1 MRSHAMKSS
10 AAMFVMLSVVSMC
23 VAPRQAGAAGK
34 YDGSVPMV
42 CSVSA
47 VTECQPGRRCQA
59 RTAENVNLPSLFR
72 VDTKAMKIRNL
83 EAEKGR
89 ESPIRNVDHANGAL
103 VLQGSDADRGW
114 TVVVHEETGKMSGTV
129 SADGEGFVVF
139 GQCGL
144 P

>member
-1 MRSHAMKSS
+1 MKIS
-10 AAMFVMLSVVSMC
+10 AAMLAMLSVVSMF

-34 YDGSVPMV
+34 YDGAVPMV
-42 CSVSA
+42 CSASA
-47 VTECQPGRRCQA
+47 VTECQPGRRCEA
-59 RTAENVNLPSLFR
+59 RTAENVNLPSLFK

-83 EAEKGR
+83 EAEKSR

-114 TVVVHEETGKMSGTV
+114 TVVIHEETGKMSGSV

>member
-1 MRSHAMKSS
+1 MRSHAMKIS
-10 AAMFVMLSVVSMC
+10 AAVLVMLSVVSMC
-23 VAPRQAGAAGK
+23 VAPPLAGAAGK
-34 YDGSVPMV
+34 YDGSVPMI
-42 CSVSA
+42 CSAAA
-47 VTECQPGRRCQA
+47 VTECLPGRRCEA
-59 RTAENVNLPSLFR
+59 RTADNVNLPSIFK

-114 TVVVHEETGKMSGTV
+114 TVVIHEETGKMSASVT
-129 SADGEGFVVF
+129 ADGEGFVVF